1 MNMRIKTDD
10 LTLLYRIHDCLLMY
24 GEKNEF
30 TALNALLERLEDEQR
45 MEREKIDVEQNK
57 TGRTDMYGIRRIVRR
72 KVNTLR
78 SDLLDGSF
86 SLYRLCCRCP
96 ST

>member
-10 LTLLYRIHDCLLMY
+10 LTLLYRVHDCLLMY

-30 TALNALLERLEDEQR
+30 TALKQSIERLEDEQR

>member
-1 MNMRIKTDD
+1 MRIKIKANDI
-10 LTLLYRIHDCLLMY
+10 TLLYRIHDCLLMY
-24 GEKNEF
+24 REKNEIGV
-30 TALNALLERLEDEQR
+30 LNQSIERLEDEQR